1 MTHALIIGGGIAG
14 TATAMALRKAGISS
28 TVYEAYP
35 TGGDDIGAFLMIMHN
50 GMDALRA
57 IAADEPVVAASFRT
71 DNAEYLDGAGNVFS
85 CGPFGPGHPDPV
97 GPRTLTR
104 ADLYRTLHSELRHRG
119 GRIEH
124 GKRLVSAATR
134 ADGRVVAE
142 FDDGTHAE
150 GDLLIGADGI
160 HSVTRSLI
168 DPSAPTPRY
177 TGLNIAY
184 GYTDAADIPLSPDTF
199 RMIRGGSGFGHTTS
213 PEGIT
218 FWVVHLPGAP
228 LGKAEIAATTAAQW
242 RERATKLFADDAET
256 TAMRIIN
263 STTDEIM
270 VSAVHEISS
279 LPHWHRD
286 SMVLVGDAAHAASP
300 LEGQGASTALEDSVI
315 LAQCLRDLPTLSE
328 AFSAYERIRRSRVE
342 RLVVF
347 SGRAATMA
355 EAKEKARPERRSWLL
370 DHHIDWDTPITDS
383 ARSLP

>member
-14 TATAMALRKAGISS
+14 PVTAMALQKAGISS

-57 IAADEPVVAASFRT
+57 IGADEPVVAASFRT

-85 CGPFGPGHPDPV
+85 RGPFGPDDGV

-104 ADLYRTLHSELRHRG
+104 ADLYRTLHDELRRRG

-124 GKRLVSAATR
+124 GKRLSSVVTR
-134 ADGRVVAE
+134 ADGRVAAA

-168 DPSAPTPRY
+168 DPEAPTPRY
-177 TGLNIAY
+177 SGLNIAY
-184 GYTDAADIPLSPDTF
+184 GYTDAADIPLSPNTF

-218 FWVVHLPGAP
+218 FWVAHLPGAP
-228 LGKAEIAATTAAQW
+228 LDKAEIAATTTTQW
-242 RERATKLFADDAET
+242 RERATELFADDAET
-256 TAMRIIN
+256 TAIRVIN

-270 VSAVHEISS
+270 VSAIHEIPS

-300 LEGQGASTALEDSVI
+300 LEGQGASMALEDSVI
-315 LAQCLRDLPTLSE
+315 LAQCLRDLPDLSD
-328 AFSAYERIRRSRVE
+328 AFGAYECIRRSRVE
-342 RLVVF
+342 HLVAF

-355 EAKEKARPERRSWLL
+355 EAKEKARPERRSWLV
-370 DHHIDWDTPITDS
+370 DHHIDWDTHITEMS
-383 ARSLP
+383 ASTSN